1 MEFFRNT
8 NIDFLGKKWYF
19 LSFSLIFSVAGILS
33 MLFWHGIP
41 LGVDFRGG
49 TLVYVKF
56 VNTPDLKAIRSDLDK
71 AGLHNAVIQSLEAG
85 SNEVVIKLDLKETSE
100 ADLSKGKNQII
111 NALETNPVQGKQNI
125 NNSDRI
131 GFAAVR
137 DSLVAADPLHTDP
150 AEYDRQ
156 AHRVLDF
163 RDKEHGGVIK
173 SMDDLKGVVARPRSK
188 RAEPGLL
195 HQ

>member
-56 VNTPDLKAIRSDLDK
+56 VNTPNLPAIRADLDK

-137 DSLVAADPLHTDP
+137 DALFASDPLHAEP
-150 AEYDRQ
+150 AEYERQ
-156 AHRVLDF
+156 ARRVLDF
-163 RDKEHGGVIK
+163 RDKEHSGVIK
-173 SMDDLKGVVARPRSK
+173 TWTT
-188 RAEPGLL
+188 
-195 HQ
+195 